1 MANDGGEFSMRPLPV
16 FDAKSS
22 KSGSGFLLPILPK
35 HPFIM
40 GVLAPMNSGKSTEL
54 PTLRLSVLTQTPIFL

>member
-1 MANDGGEFSMRPLPV
+1 MRPMPV
-16 FDAKSS
+16 FDIKHS
-22 KSGSGFLLPILPK
+22 KSGNDYLLPILPK

-54 PTLRLSVLTQTPIFL
+54 PTLRLSVLTQIPIFL